1 MERVRFGKTELM
13 VSKLAFGA
21 LPVQRL
27 SESDAV
33 SLIRGAIDLGI
44 NFFDTA
50 NGYSDS
56 EEKLGKAIKGM
67 PRESVIIASKSI
79 AKDKKT
85 FLEHIDLS
93 LKRMGIDY
101 IDIYQHHHL
110 SSKQSYEQVFGE
122 DGAFS
127 GLLEAIKA
135 GKIRFPG
142 FSSHNIPLASK
153 IMREGKFDMVQLP
166 FNYIDDTAA
175 ENAIP
180 LAKELDMGFI
190 AMKPFGGGLLTDA
203 NLSIKYLY
211 QFDSIIPDPGFEDL
225 SQIEEII
232 KIMES
237 GEKFSEAD
245 AKAVEKLK
253 SEMGGTWCH
262 RCDYC
267 QPCPKKIVISAV
279 LTVESITKR
288 MTFER
293 ADAFLG
299 SSMENA
305 RDCSECRICVIKCPY
320 DLDIPKLLKEKLVFW
335 DNYVSENR

>member
-21 LPVQRL
+21 LPIQRL

-33 SLIRGAIDLGI
+33 SLIRGAVDLGI

-56 EEKLGKAIKGM
+56 EEKIGKAIKGM
-67 PRESVIIASKSI
+67 KREDIIIASKSI

-85 FLEHIDLS
+85 FLEHIDVS
-93 LKRMGIDY
+93 LKRMGVDY

-110 SSKQSYEQVFGE
+110 SSEQSYNQVFGE
-122 DGAFS
+122 DGAFE
-127 GLLEAIKA
+127 GLCEAVKA
-135 GKIRFPG
+135 GKVRFPG
-142 FSSHNIPLASK
+142 FSSHNIPVASK
-153 IMREGKFDMVQLP
+153 IMNEKKFDMVQIP
-166 FNYIDDTAA
+166 FNFIDDVALNTVL
-175 ENAIP
+175 P

-203 NLSIKYLY
+203 NLAIKYLY
-211 QFDSIIPDPGFEDL
+211 QFDGIVADPGFETL
-225 SQIEEII
+225 SQVNEVVGII
-232 KIMES
+232 KS

-245 AKAVEKLK
+245 AKAVAKLK
-253 SEMGGTWCH
+253 AELGGSWCH

-288 MTFER
+288 MTYER
-293 ADAFLG
+293 ANAFLG

-305 RDCSECRICVIKCPY
+305 RDCNECRLCVAKCPY
-320 DLDIPKLLKEKLVFW
+320 DLDIPKLLKEKLVVW
-335 DNYVSENR
+335 DKYVSENK

>member
-21 LPVQRL
+21 LPIQRL
-27 SESDAV
+27 SEDEAV
-33 SLIRGAIDLGI
+33 SLIRDAFNLGI

-56 EEKLGKAIKGM
+56 EEKIGKAIKGM
-67 PRESVIIASKSI
+67 SRENIVIASKSI

-93 LKRMGIDY
+93 LKRMGTDY

-110 SSKQSYEQVFGE
+110 SSEQSYDQVFGE
-122 DGAFS
+122 EGAFE
-127 GLLEAIKA
+127 GLCEAIKA
-135 GKIRFPG
+135 GKVRFPG

-153 IMREGKFDMVQLP
+153 IMNEKRFDMVQLP
-166 FNYIDDTAA
+166 FNFIDDTAA
-175 ENAIP
+175 KTAIP

-190 AMKPFGGGLLTDA
+190 AMKPFGGGLLIDA
-203 NLSIKYLY
+203 NLAIKYLY
-211 QFDSIIPDPGFEDL
+211 QFDGIVPDPGFENL
-225 SQIEEII
+225 SQVREILEII
-232 KIMES
+232 NS
-237 GEKFSEAD
+237 GQKFSEAE
-245 AKAVEKLK
+245 KEAVEKLK
-253 SEMGGTWCH
+253 LEMGGTWCH

-288 MTFER
+288 MIFER
-293 ADAFLG
+293 ANAFLG

-305 RDCSECRICVIKCPY
+305 RDCDECKACVARCPY
-320 DLDIPKLLKEKLVFW
+320 DLEIPKLIKEKLVVW
-335 DNYVSENR
+335 DRYVSEHK